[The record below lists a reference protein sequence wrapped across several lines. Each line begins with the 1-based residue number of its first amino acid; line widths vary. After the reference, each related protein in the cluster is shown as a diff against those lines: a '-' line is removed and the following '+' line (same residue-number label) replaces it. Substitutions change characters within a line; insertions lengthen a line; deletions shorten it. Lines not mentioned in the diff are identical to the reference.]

1 VDNEDQVR
9 ELMAKLIQ
17 AVEASLATSGSVRE
31 ALAELVKHGYEA
43 RLYFVASAD
52 SGSDEDD
59 DEDAADA
66 DRAEPSIEIDARIVP
81 EIGAAADGGE
91 PRFELTKLD
100 RDFLRSVYI
109 RPEAG

>member
-1 VDNEDQVR
+1 
-9 ELMAKLIQ
+9 
-17 AVEASLATSGSVRE
+17 VRE

-52 SGSDEDD
+52 SADADGDD
-59 DEDAADA
+59 DEDAGEV

-81 EIGAAADGGE
+81 DIGAAPDGGE
-91 PRFELTKLD
+91 VRFELTKLD